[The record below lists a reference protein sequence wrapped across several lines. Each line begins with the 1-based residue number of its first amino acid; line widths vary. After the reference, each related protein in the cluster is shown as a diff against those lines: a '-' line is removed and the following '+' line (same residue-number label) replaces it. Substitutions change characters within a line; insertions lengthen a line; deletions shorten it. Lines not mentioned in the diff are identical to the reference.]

1 MGLLRRIDLNL
12 LLTLQALLEEKH
24 ISRAALR
31 LHKSQPTVSHAL
43 ARLREL
49 FNDPLLVRNGNRLE
63 LTSRANEL
71 QPLLEEALVRLD
83 SLLDPP
89 GFTPGQS
96 RRMFRLAM
104 SDYGAQVVLPQLN
117 RAIRDIAPGI
127 ELIVKHASREAMVAG
142 LIDGEID
149 LALGVFPPLGDQ
161 LHRQTLFTETFVC
174 VADAETLV
182 DGIPDLNAWLRR
194 PHVLLTV
201 NPEAENEIDL
211 ALEQQGLQ
219 RHIALRLPYW
229 GVGSDIVSGTD
240 LILTV
245 ARRNT
250 ASVALN
256 AHISVFEPPLEI
268 APFRFE
274 QVWHSRKESDT
285 AHRWLRELVADLAAD
300 ELFYAY

>member
-49 FNDPLLVRNGNRLE
+49 FDDPLLVRNGNRLE
-63 LTSRANEL
+63 LTSRANEI
-71 QPLLEEALVRLD
+71 QPLLEEALGRLD

-89 GFTPGQS
+89 SFIPGQS

-117 RAIRDIAPGI
+117 RTIRDIAPSI
-127 ELIVKHASREAMVAG
+127 ELVVKYASREAMVAG

-149 LALGVFPPLGDQ
+149 LALGVFPRLGDQ
-161 LHRQTLFTETFVC
+161 LHRQTLFTETFACIV
-174 VADAETLV
+174 DAETLV
-182 DGIPDLNAWLRR
+182 DGVPNLEAWLRR
-194 PHVLLTV
+194 PHALLTV
-201 NPEAENEIDL
+201 NSEADNEIDL

-229 GVGSDIVSGTD
+229 GLASDIVSGTD

-250 ASVALN
+250 ANIALD
-256 AHISVFEPPLEI
+256 ARFSVFEPPLAI
-268 APFRFE
+268 PPFRFE
-274 QVWHSRKESDT
+274 QVWHARREHDS
-285 AHRWLRELVADLAAD
+285 AHRWLRELTADLAA
-300 ELFYAY
+300 FSIQT